1 MTSTDPSA
9 IQDFFGSSS
18 YYDVANT
25 AGVVLIAVLLVLLL
39 QIEIYRVA
47 GGAAARI
54 RIAMLATLVAPLLV
68 AFVALIAVRLTE
80 LLG

>member
-9 IQDFFGSSS
+9 IRHFFTSSS

-47 GGAAARI
+47 GGAAARV
-54 RIAMLATLVAPLLV
+54 RIALLATVAAPLLA
-68 AFVALIAVRLTE
+68 AFVAMIAVRLIA

>member
-9 IQDFFGSSS
+9 VQHFFTSSS
-18 YYDVANT
+18 YYEVANT
-25 AGVVLIAVLLVLLL
+25 AGVVLIAVLLALLL

-54 RIAMLATLVAPLLV
+54 RIAMLATLAAPLLV
-68 AFVALIAVRLTE
+68 AFVAMIAVRLSA